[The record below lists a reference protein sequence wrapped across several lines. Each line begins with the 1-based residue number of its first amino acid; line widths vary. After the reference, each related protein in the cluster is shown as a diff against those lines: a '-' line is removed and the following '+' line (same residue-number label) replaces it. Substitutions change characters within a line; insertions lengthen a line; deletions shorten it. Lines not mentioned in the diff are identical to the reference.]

1 MIETG
6 EASGEDDLRREIRS
20 WIDDNWDMQL
30 TVRQWWRRLADS
42 GWGFPTWPREWFG
55 RGLSAEAAGVV
66 YDELAR
72 TGVLGPP
79 EGAGPSM
86 GAPTL
91 FLFGNDEQKQ
101 RWMPCI
107 AYGEEYWADRSYGA
121 VDCGGHH
128 WWFAERV
135 TTQGKPV

>member
-1 MIETG
+1 MIETDT
-6 EASGEDDLRREIRS
+6 AYDEDALRREIRS
-20 WIDDNWDMQL
+20 WIDDNWDDRL
-30 TVRQWWRRLADS
+30 TVRDWWRRLADS

-55 RGLSAEAAGVV
+55 RGLSADAASVV

-72 TGVLGPP
+72 AGVLGPP

-91 FLFGNDEQKQ
+91 FLFGDDEQKQ

-107 AYGEEYWADRSYGA
+107 AYGEEYWAQVLQRARRRLRSR
-121 VDCGGHH
+121 
-128 WWFAERV
+128 ERADARRA
-135 TTQGKPV
+135 